1 MFLYCFAVILKWFVN
16 GEVALLA
23 MKDPKHLIQE
33 ESVEVR
39 PEKLPD
45 SVVDENVDVHL
56 VRKYFT
62 SDAWLLVK
70 DVITQKQTNQVFVCN
85 SCSHDLDESPSILCD
100 HCLLWFH
107 ITCVGLKQSPKA
119 RYWFCRQCHLSF

>member
-1 MFLYCFAVILKWFVN
+1 MLSALTAYMSILCVYVPLMFLYCFAVILKWFVN

-56 VRKYFT
+56 VRKYFI

-70 DVITQKQTNQVFVCN
+70 DVIAQK
-85 SCSHDLDESPSILCD
+85 
-100 HCLLWFH
+100 
-107 ITCVGLKQSPKA
+107 
-119 RYWFCRQCHLSF
+119 

>member
-56 VRKYFT
+56 VRKYFI

-70 DVITQKQTNQVFVCN
+70 DVIAQK
-85 SCSHDLDESPSILCD
+85 
-100 HCLLWFH
+100 
-107 ITCVGLKQSPKA
+107 
-119 RYWFCRQCHLSF
+119 

>member
-1 MFLYCFAVILKWFVN
+1 MLSALTAYMSILCVYVPLMFLYCFAVILKWFVN

-33 ESVEVR
+33 ESVEVW

-45 SVVDENVDVHL
+45 SVVYMYVHL

-70 DVITQKQTNQVFVCN
+70 EVITQKQTNQVFVCN
-85 SCSHDLDESPSILCD
+85 SCRHNLDESPSILCD
-100 HCLLWFH
+100 YCLL
-107 ITCVGLKQSPKA
+107 
-119 RYWFCRQCHLSF
+119 